1 MKSRRSKRFRA
12 LLEALHPDIQRLA
25 ANTYRRWQQN
35 LSHPGLHFKPIDTSD
50 PDI

>member
-25 ANTYRRWQQN
+25 ANTYRRWQQD